1 MNNMLLSAAGL
12 TASVSVRSWMK
23 TLRYRIA
30 YHDPALDPKTGCDQP
45 RMYVFWHEYI
55 LLPLYL
61 RGNCDLTMLLSQHR
75 DADVLARVAKQMGFD
90 SVRGSTYRGSV
101 TALRSMAR
109 AGSNRHLTIT
119 PDGPR
124 GPRRKLA
131 VGPIYLAAKLGMPIV
146 PLGFGYRRPWRFR
159 SWDRFAL
166 PRLFSQARAVV
177 GPAVSI
183 DAKLDRT
190 ELEQT
195 RQSLE
200 RLLNQVTSQAEG
212 WAEIGD
218 APQGT
223 VAGRREGRLPGPAE
237 LPTLPAI
244 PAQELADYEPCEIAR
259 RKAA

>member
-1 MNNMLLSAAGL
+1 MNNTLLTAAGL
-12 TASVSVRSWMK
+12 TASVSIRSWMR

-30 YHDPALDPKTGCDQP
+30 YHDPALDPKTGCEQP

-75 DADVLARVAKQMGFD
+75 DADVLARVAQQMGFD

-131 VGPIYLAAKLGMPIV
+131 MGPIYLAAKLGMPIV

-166 PRLFSQARAVV
+166 PIPFSQARAVV
-177 GPAVSI
+177 GPAVTI
-183 DAKLDRT
+183 GGNRDR
-190 ELEQT
+190 EDLEQA
-195 RQSLE
+195 RQNLE
-200 RLLNQVTSQAEG
+200 HLLNQVTTQAEN

-218 APQGT
+218 APPGT
-223 VAGRREGRLPGPAE
+223 IAGRREGRLSGPAWT
-237 LPTLPAI
+237 PTLPAI
-244 PAQELADYEPCEIAR
+244 PADELPRRESLELPCR
-259 RKAA
+259 SAA